1 MMNLRRALLLTA
13 LAHAT
18 LPLRALANPNA
29 AAADTIGRDL
39 RKLFLSTRAADL
51 GLRPDSGTPPVFGAA
66 FDWPVGTQFATI
78 AALTDGSASL
88 YTTGTYNILGG
99 QAHAPVRAAA
109 QQFVQ
114 TAAQHLGSLAPLNNH
129 PYPATNR
136 ARLFLLTFDGLRGIE
151 LTVDDLRPGSG
162 RYAQAFAN
170 AQTVLEALRKTV

>member
-66 FDWPVGTQFATI
+66 FDWPVGTQFATMSF
-78 AALTDGSASL
+78 AGGAS
-88 YTTGTYNILGG
+88 TAT
-99 QAHAPVRAAA
+99 
-109 QQFVQ
+109 F
-114 TAAQHLGSLAPLNNH
+114 TAASDTDFAGGDVLTVVSPNPADSTLADIGFSLAGV
-129 PYPATNR
+129 
-136 ARLFLLTFDGLRGIE
+136 RL
-151 LTVDDLRPGSG
+151 
-162 RYAQAFAN
+162 
-170 AQTVLEALRKTV
+170 